1 MSAATARSLPVFF
14 TAHGSPMNA
23 LGRSAFARSL
33 AEWGRQWPACRA
45 LLLVSAH
52 WRAAQAR
59 LTGAARPETVH
70 DFFGF
75 PEELYELRYPA
86 PGDPEL
92 ARHVAGMLSQAGFE
106 AAVDERRGLDHG
118 AWAPLL
124 MAVPDARLPVV
135 QLSLLRASPARHVE
149 LGAALAPLRDEGV
162 LIVGSG
168 NLVHNLGTAIL
179 EDEAAPVEAWAGE
192 FDQWVAERL
201 QAGDHAALADYQARH
216 RFGARS
222 HPTDE
227 HYLPALVAAGAAGPA
242 ARVSF
247 PSEGCEHG
255 TLSLRCARFD

>member
-1 MSAATARSLPVFF
+1 MF
-14 TAHGSPMNA
+14 TAHGSPINA
-23 LGRSAFARSL
+23 LGRSGFARSL
-33 AEWGRQWPACRA
+33 AEWGRRWPACRA

-70 DFFGF
+70 DYFGF
-75 PEELYELRYPA
+75 PEELYALRYPA

-92 ARHVAGMLSQAGFE
+92 ARAVAGLLSRAGFE
-106 AAVDERRGLDHG
+106 SGVDEGRGLDHG
-118 AWAPLL
+118 AWAPLRVAL
-124 MAVPDARLPVV
+124 PEAQVPVV

-168 NLVHNLGTAIL
+168 NLVHNLGTAVL
-179 EDEAAPVEAWAGE
+179 ADEAAPVEGWARE

-201 QAGDHAALADYQARH
+201 LAGDHPALADYRQQH

-227 HYLPALVAAGAAGPA
+227 HYLPLLVAAGAAGPG
-242 ARVSF
+242 ARASF
-247 PSEGCEHG
+247 PVEGFEHG